1 MATRV
6 GPIAEENPFLTGT
19 NLVPATTL
27 SGKLGLSP
35 EARYGAQDDPEG
47 EEQSADSQRSE
58 VSSED
63 DELEFDG
70 SVQEDMAKLE
80 ETFRENG
87 LKFRMIDRI
96 GEGDNSKRQQNN
108 WQANRLIDIFR
119 YFLDG
124 LQSRR
129 PPLRIL

>member
-1 MATRV
+1 MATCV

-19 NLVPATTL
+19 NLAPATKL

-35 EARYGAQDDPEG
+35 EARYRAQDDPDG
-47 EEQSADSQRSE
+47 EEVSADIQRSE

-63 DELEFDG
+63 EELEYDG
-70 SVQEDMAKLE
+70 SVEEEMAKLE

-96 GEGDNSKRQQNN
+96 GEGDQSKPLGKQSASQS
-108 WQANRLIDIFR
+108 AN
-119 YFLDG
+119 
-124 LQSRR
+124 
-129 PPLRIL
+129 